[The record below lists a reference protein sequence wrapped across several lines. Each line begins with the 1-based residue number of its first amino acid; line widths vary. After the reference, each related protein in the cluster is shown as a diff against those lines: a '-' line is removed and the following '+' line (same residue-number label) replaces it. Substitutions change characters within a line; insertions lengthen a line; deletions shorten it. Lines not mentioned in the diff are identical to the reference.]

1 MTDKALADW
10 RRRNPELT
18 VERPPAV
25 ADIVCGSSYLDL
37 SRNSAAILTVPG
49 ERVAAVERLAA
60 DLAAVALPWF
70 ATTRD
75 PAALAEAVPAAALR
89 PTAFAQDLLELLVSR
104 DLTGPAEALIGRF
117 TSISPAHE
125 AAFAEG
131 LGPAAARPGTPRPRS
146 AGAAGCWA
154 WPEQTIRLKI
164 LCPCGSINLGQRQ
177 RRENTSCLS
186 HRVCDKQPNRFP
198 NAPLCL
204 KRRRPIHR
212 TGRAD
217 LAAPRRSVTS
227 NGRAASWRC
236 RRRKSADS
244 PATRR

>member
-75 PAALAEAVPAAALR
+75 PAALAEAVPAAVLR

-131 LGPAAARPGTPRPRS
+131 LGLARAGRRPAWHTP
-146 AGAAGCWA
+146 
-154 WPEQTIRLKI
+154 
-164 LCPCGSINLGQRQ
+164 
-177 RRENTSCLS
+177 
-186 HRVCDKQPNRFP
+186 PNRFS